1 MLNEDFKSEYPRDVR
16 AHLSPGQTKGPK
28 VRRAVSLV
36 LAAVVSVFIAA
47 STSSAADTLKLG
59 YATWVGNGPFFVAL
73 EKGFFDEEGVEVELI
88 TMDDP
93 KVRMAALQAG
103 RIDAAAAG
111 LDNILFFVKPD
122 LPLQYLLVLDDS
134 KGGDGII
141 ARTEI
146 ETIADLKG
154 KQVAY
159 SEGSVSQYLLNVML
173 RRAGLGIDDIESVN
187 MKVGDAGS
195 AFVAGRLDAAVVW
208 EPWLTRARD
217 TDFGHVL
224 MDTST
229 APGLIMDV
237 LVARPDLIESRRD
250 EFAAVVRAWYRA
262 VDHLQ
267 SNPQESN
274 EIMARGTGGW
284 LKDPDVF
291 AETLTGVEIFG
302 RDRNL
307 DFFGTSENPGEMKM
321 AVQTAIDT
329 WRSFEKLETQLDPD
343 SLINYTIVHQ

>member
-1 MLNEDFKSEYPRDVR
+1 MLTTILKYLRDVR
-16 AHLSPGQTKGPK
+16 AGLSLGQTKGTK
-28 VRRAVSLV
+28 VSTGSLL
-36 LAAVVSVFIAA
+36 LAAVLSACLVVSK
-47 STSSAADTLKLG
+47 SSAADTFTLG
-59 YATWVGNGPFFVAL
+59 YATWVGNGPFFIAL
-73 EKGFFDEEGVEVELI
+73 EKGFFSEEGVEVEMV

-93 KVRMAALQAG
+93 KVRMAALQAR

-146 ETIADLKG
+146 QTIADLKG

-173 RRAGLGIDDIESVN
+173 RRAGLSIDDIGGVN
-187 MKVGDAGS
+187 MTVGDAGS

-208 EPWLTRARD
+208 EPWLTRAKN

-224 MDTST
+224 VDTSE

-237 LVARPDLIESRRD
+237 LVTRPDVVQSRQD
-250 EFAAVVRAWYRA
+250 ELAAVVRAWFRA
-262 VDHLQ
+262 VDHMH

-291 AETLTGVEIFG
+291 AETLAGVEIFG
-302 RDRNL
+302 RDRNRE
-307 DFFGTSENPGEMKM
+307 FVGTNDNPGEMKN

-329 WRSFEKLETQLDPD
+329 WRSFGKLKDELDPD
-343 SLINYTIVHQ
+343 KLINYTFVNQ

>member
-1 MLNEDFKSEYPRDVR
+1 MLTTILKYLRDVR
-16 AHLSPGQTKGPK
+16 AGLSLGQTKGTK
-28 VRRAVSLV
+28 VSTGSLL
-36 LAAVVSVFIAA
+36 LAAVLSACLVVSK
-47 STSSAADTLKLG
+47 SSAADTFTLG
-59 YATWVGNGPFFVAL
+59 YATWVGNGPFFIAL
-73 EKGFFDEEGVEVELI
+73 EKGFFSEEGVEVEMV

-93 KVRMAALQAG
+93 KVRMAALQAR

-146 ETIADLKG
+146 QTIADLKG

-173 RRAGLGIDDIESVN
+173 RRAGLGIDDIGGVN
-187 MKVGDAGS
+187 MTVGDAGS

-208 EPWLTRARD
+208 EPWLTRAKN

-224 MDTST
+224 VDTSE

-237 LVARPDLIESRRD
+237 LVTRPDVVQSRQD
-250 EFAAVVRAWYRA
+250 ELAAVVRAWFRA
-262 VDHLQ
+262 VDHMH

-291 AETLTGVEIFG
+291 AETLAGVEIFG
-302 RDRNL
+302 RDRNRE
-307 DFFGTSENPGEMKM
+307 FVGTNDNPGEMKN

-329 WRSFEKLETQLDPD
+329 WRSFGKLKDELDPD
-343 SLINYTIVHQ
+343 KLINYTFVNQ

>member
-1 MLNEDFKSEYPRDVR
+1 MLTTILKYLRDVR
-16 AHLSPGQTKGPK
+16 AGLSLGQTKDTK
-28 VRRAVSLV
+28 VSTGSLL
-36 LAAVVSVFIAA
+36 LAAVLSACLVVSK
-47 STSSAADTLKLG
+47 SSAADTFTLG
-59 YATWVGNGPFFVAL
+59 YATWVGNGPFFIAL
-73 EKGFFDEEGVEVELI
+73 EKGFFSEEGVEVEMV
-88 TMDDP
+88 TMDDA
-93 KVRMAALQAG
+93 KVRMAALQAR

-122 LPLQYLLVLDDS
+122 LPLQYLLVLDGS

-146 ETIADLKG
+146 QTITDLKG

-173 RRAGLGIDDIESVN
+173 RRAGLGIDDIEGVN
-187 MKVGDAGS
+187 MTVGDAGS

-208 EPWLTRARD
+208 EPWLTRAKNA
-217 TDFGHVL
+217 DFGHVL
-224 MDTST
+224 VDTSE
-229 APGLIMDV
+229 APELIMDV
-237 LVARPDLIESRRD
+237 LVTRPDVVQSRQD
-250 EFAAVVRAWYRA
+250 ELAAVVRAWFRA
-262 VDHLQ
+262 VDHMH

-291 AETLTGVEIFG
+291 AETLAGVEIFG
-302 RDRNL
+302 RDRNRE
-307 DFFGTSENPGEMKM
+307 FVGTNDNPGEMKN

-329 WRSFEKLETQLDPD
+329 WRSFGKLKDELDPD
-343 SLINYTIVHQ
+343 KLINYTFVNQ